1 MPLIIVRNDITKM
14 KVDAIVNA
22 ANETLLGGGGVD
34 GCIHRAAGPE
44 LLQECRTLGG
54 CRTGEAKITGAYRL
68 PCRYI
73 IHTVGPVWNGG
84 KCGEREQLASCY
96 RTSLVLAKEH
106 GCETVAF
113 PLISSGVFGYPKD
126 QALRVAVDAI
136 SEFLAENDMTVYIVI
151 FDRAAYQI
159 GNKLFADKKLDA
171 IQEVQQEMLD
181 FLTQKEKSALK
192 ADLNFL
198 MDIQNNYKYNWNS
211 EKYKA
216 ANHAKV
222 LDIRQEA
229 ARQIDF
235 YQEQIK
241 KQLGKK
247 ALLHS
252 DHDVQKMLEKVQGEF
267 KEYQLALYIY
277 GFAYFLE
284 VVLQENYEKAYLSA
298 IAKRIDEMAFQ
309 YREFYSLAYSQIE
322 NLSKSSLQAHLF
334 GGLSA
339 INKGA
344 GTAIAKIPGIN
355 KSQIDETLIEAGERI
370 GAYKNRRVQ
379 TTMQQLLERQSSCV
393 RPFIDNIN
401 AVNRLYNEPVTLIF
415 NHDTLYLGSTPDQ
428 T

>member
-1 MPLIIVRNDITKM
+1 MNELETARKNELLKAMSATELAPLEVKNEISVQTYSKIPLSRLTALGTGFEPVVSAIQQVTSHGQATSGFYKVTIPKGTHLAQFKEKSGFLGTAVGEHGIVGQAQLNPLLCDPT
-14 KVDAIVNA
+14 
-22 ANETLLGGGGVD
+22 TLL
-34 GCIHRAAGPE
+34 AA
-44 LLQECRTLGG
+44 
-54 CRTGEAKITGAYRL
+54 AA
-68 PCRYI
+68 
-73 IHTVGPVWNGG
+73 
-84 KCGEREQLASCY
+84 LAN
-96 RTSLVLAKEH
+96 
-106 GCETVAF
+106 
-113 PLISSGVFGYPKD
+113 I
-126 QALRVAVDAI
+126 
-136 SEFLAENDMTVYIVI
+136 
-151 FDRAAYQI
+151 
-159 GNKLFADKKLDA
+159 DKKLDA

-181 FLTQKEKSALK
+181 FLAQKEKSALK

-322 NLSKSSLQAHLF
+322 NMSKSSLQAHLF

>member
-1 MPLIIVRNDITKM
+1 MNELETARKNGLLKAMSATELAPLEVKNEISMQTYSKIPLSRLTALGTGFEPVASAIQQVTSHGQATSGFY
-14 KVDAIVNA
+14 KVTIPKGTHLAQFK
-22 ANETLLGGGGVD
+22 EKSGFLGT
-34 GCIHRAAGPE
+34 A
-44 LLQECRTLGG
+44 
-54 CRTGEAKITGAYRL
+54 
-68 PCRYI
+68 
-73 IHTVGPVWNGG
+73 VG
-84 KCGEREQLASCY
+84 
-96 RTSLVLAKEH
+96 EH
-106 GCETVAF
+106 GIVGQAQLNPLLCDPTMLLVAA
-113 PLISSGVFGYPKD
+113 
-126 QALRVAVDAI
+126 ALANI
-136 SEFLAENDMTVYIVI
+136 
-151 FDRAAYQI
+151 
-159 GNKLFADKKLDA
+159 DKKLDA

>member
-1 MPLIIVRNDITKM
+1 M
-14 KVDAIVNA
+14 
-22 ANETLLGGGGVD
+22 NELETA
-34 GCIHRAAGPE
+34 RKNE
-44 LLQECRTLGG
+44 LLKAMSATELAPLEVKNEISVQTYSKIPLSRLTALG
-54 CRTGEAKITGAYRL
+54 TGFEPVVSAIQQVTSHGQATSGFYKVTIPKGTHLAQFKEKSGFLGTA
-68 PCRYI
+68 
-73 IHTVGPVWNGG
+73 VG
-84 KCGEREQLASCY
+84 
-96 RTSLVLAKEH
+96 EH
-106 GCETVAF
+106 GIVGQAQLNPLLCDPTMLLVAA
-113 PLISSGVFGYPKD
+113 
-126 QALRVAVDAI
+126 ALANI
-136 SEFLAENDMTVYIVI
+136 
-151 FDRAAYQI
+151 
-159 GNKLFADKKLDA
+159 DKKLDA

-181 FLTQKEKSALK
+181 FLAQKGKSALK

-247 ALLHS
+247 TLLHS

-284 VVLQENYEKAYLSA
+284 VMLQENYEKAYLSA

-370 GAYKNRRVQ
+370 CAYKNRRVQ

>member
-1 MPLIIVRNDITKM
+1 MNELETARKNELLKAMSATELAPLEVKNEISVQTYSKIPLSRLTALGTGFEPVVSAIQQVTSHGQATSGFYKVTIPKGTHLAQFKEKSGFLGTAVGEHGIVGQAQLNPLLCDPT
-14 KVDAIVNA
+14 
-22 ANETLLGGGGVD
+22 TLL
-34 GCIHRAAGPE
+34 AA
-44 LLQECRTLGG
+44 
-54 CRTGEAKITGAYRL
+54 AA
-68 PCRYI
+68 
-73 IHTVGPVWNGG
+73 
-84 KCGEREQLASCY
+84 LAN
-96 RTSLVLAKEH
+96 
-106 GCETVAF
+106 
-113 PLISSGVFGYPKD
+113 I
-126 QALRVAVDAI
+126 
-136 SEFLAENDMTVYIVI
+136 
-151 FDRAAYQI
+151 
-159 GNKLFADKKLDA
+159 DKKLDA

-181 FLTQKEKSALK
+181 FLAQKEKSALK

-235 YQEQIK
+235 YQERIK

-355 KSQIDETLIEAGERI
+355 KSQIDEALIEAGERI

>member
-1 MPLIIVRNDITKM
+1 M
-14 KVDAIVNA
+14 
-22 ANETLLGGGGVD
+22 NELETA
-34 GCIHRAAGPE
+34 RKNE
-44 LLQECRTLGG
+44 LLKAMSATELAPLEVKNEISVQTYSKIPLSRLTALG
-54 CRTGEAKITGAYRL
+54 TGFEPVVSAIQQVTSHGQATSGFYKVTIPKGTHLAQFKEKSGFLGTA
-68 PCRYI
+68 
-73 IHTVGPVWNGG
+73 VG
-84 KCGEREQLASCY
+84 
-96 RTSLVLAKEH
+96 EH
-106 GCETVAF
+106 GIVGQAQLNPLLCDPTMLLVAA
-113 PLISSGVFGYPKD
+113 
-126 QALRVAVDAI
+126 ALA
-136 SEFLAENDMTVYIVI
+136 NM
-151 FDRAAYQI
+151 
-159 GNKLFADKKLDA
+159 DKKLDA

-181 FLTQKEKSALK
+181 FLAQKEKSALK

-401 AVNRLYNEPVTLIF
+401 TVNRLYNEPVTLIF

>member
-1 MPLIIVRNDITKM
+1 M
-14 KVDAIVNA
+14 
-22 ANETLLGGGGVD
+22 NELETA
-34 GCIHRAAGPE
+34 RKNE
-44 LLQECRTLGG
+44 LLKAMSATELAPLEVKNEISVQTYSKIPLSRLTALG
-54 CRTGEAKITGAYRL
+54 TGFKPVVSAIQQVTSHGQATSGFYKVTIPKGTHLAQFKEKLGFLGTA
-68 PCRYI
+68 
-73 IHTVGPVWNGG
+73 VG
-84 KCGEREQLASCY
+84 
-96 RTSLVLAKEH
+96 EH
-106 GCETVAF
+106 GIVGQAQLNPLLCDPTMLLVAA
-113 PLISSGVFGYPKD
+113 
-126 QALRVAVDAI
+126 ALANI
-136 SEFLAENDMTVYIVI
+136 
-151 FDRAAYQI
+151 
-159 GNKLFADKKLDA
+159 DKKLDA

>member
-1 MPLIIVRNDITKM
+1 M
-14 KVDAIVNA
+14 
-22 ANETLLGGGGVD
+22 NELETA
-34 GCIHRAAGPE
+34 RKNE
-44 LLQECRTLGG
+44 LLKAMSATELAPLEVKNEISVQTYSKIPLSRLTALG
-54 CRTGEAKITGAYRL
+54 TGFEPVVSAIQQVTSHGQATSGFYKVTIPKGTHLAQFKEKSGFLGTA
-68 PCRYI
+68 
-73 IHTVGPVWNGG
+73 VG
-84 KCGEREQLASCY
+84 
-96 RTSLVLAKEH
+96 EH
-106 GCETVAF
+106 GIVGQAQLNPLLCDPTMLLVAA
-113 PLISSGVFGYPKD
+113 
-126 QALRVAVDAI
+126 ALANI
-136 SEFLAENDMTVYIVI
+136 
-151 FDRAAYQI
+151 
-159 GNKLFADKKLDA
+159 DKKLDA

-355 KSQIDETLIEAGERI
+355 KSQIDEALIEAGERI

>member
-1 MPLIIVRNDITKM
+1 MNELE
-14 KVDAIVNA
+14 A
-22 ANETLLGGGGVD
+22 ARKN
-34 GCIHRAAGPE
+34 E
-44 LLQECRTLGG
+44 LLKSMSATELAPLEVKNEISVQTYSKIPLSRLTALG
-54 CRTGEAKITGAYRL
+54 TGFEPVVSAIQQVTSHGQATSGFYKVTIPKGTHLAQFKEKSGFLGTA
-68 PCRYI
+68 
-73 IHTVGPVWNGG
+73 VG
-84 KCGEREQLASCY
+84 
-96 RTSLVLAKEH
+96 EH
-106 GCETVAF
+106 GIVGQAQLNPLLCDPTMLLVAA
-113 PLISSGVFGYPKD
+113 
-126 QALRVAVDAI
+126 ALANI
-136 SEFLAENDMTVYIVI
+136 
-151 FDRAAYQI
+151 
-159 GNKLFADKKLDA
+159 DKKLDA

>member
-1 MPLIIVRNDITKM
+1 MNELETARKNELLKAMSATELAPLEVKNEISVQTYSKIPLSRLTALGTGFEPVVSAIQQVTSHGQATSGFYKVTIPKGTHLAQFKEKSGFLGTAVGEHGIVGQAQLNPLLCDPT
-14 KVDAIVNA
+14 
-22 ANETLLGGGGVD
+22 TLL
-34 GCIHRAAGPE
+34 AA
-44 LLQECRTLGG
+44 
-54 CRTGEAKITGAYRL
+54 AA
-68 PCRYI
+68 
-73 IHTVGPVWNGG
+73 
-84 KCGEREQLASCY
+84 LAN
-96 RTSLVLAKEH
+96 
-106 GCETVAF
+106 
-113 PLISSGVFGYPKD
+113 I
-126 QALRVAVDAI
+126 
-136 SEFLAENDMTVYIVI
+136 
-151 FDRAAYQI
+151 
-159 GNKLFADKKLDA
+159 DKKLDA

-181 FLTQKEKSALK
+181 FLAQKEKSALK

-198 MDIQNNYKYNWNS
+198 MDIQNNYKYNWDS

-298 IAKRIDEMAFQ
+298 IAKRIDEMALQ

>member
-1 MPLIIVRNDITKM
+1 M
-14 KVDAIVNA
+14 
-22 ANETLLGGGGVD
+22 NELETA
-34 GCIHRAAGPE
+34 RKNE
-44 LLQECRTLGG
+44 LLKSMSATELAPLEVKNEISVQTYSKIPLSRLTALG
-54 CRTGEAKITGAYRL
+54 TGFEPVASAIQQVTSHGQATSGFYKVTIPKGTHLAQFKEKSGFLGTA
-68 PCRYI
+68 
-73 IHTVGPVWNGG
+73 VG
-84 KCGEREQLASCY
+84 
-96 RTSLVLAKEH
+96 EH
-106 GCETVAF
+106 GIMGQAQLNPLLCDPTMLLVAA
-113 PLISSGVFGYPKD
+113 
-126 QALRVAVDAI
+126 ALANI
-136 SEFLAENDMTVYIVI
+136 
-151 FDRAAYQI
+151 
-159 GNKLFADKKLDA
+159 DKKLDA

-284 VVLQENYEKAYLSA
+284 VMLQENYEKAYLSA
-298 IAKRIDEMAFQ
+298 VAKRIDEMSFQ

-355 KSQIDETLIEAGERI
+355 KSQIDEALIEAGERI

>member
-1 MPLIIVRNDITKM
+1 MNELETARKNELLKAMSATELAPLEVKNEISVQTYSKIPLSRLTALGTGFEPVVSAIQQVTSHGQATSGFYKVTIPKGTHLAQFQEKSGFLGTAVGEHGIVGQAQLNPLLCDPT
-14 KVDAIVNA
+14 
-22 ANETLLGGGGVD
+22 TLL
-34 GCIHRAAGPE
+34 AAA
-44 LLQECRTLGG
+44 TL
-54 CRTGEAKITGAYRL
+54 ANI
-68 PCRYI
+68 
-73 IHTVGPVWNGG
+73 
-84 KCGEREQLASCY
+84 
-96 RTSLVLAKEH
+96 
-106 GCETVAF
+106 
-113 PLISSGVFGYPKD
+113 
-126 QALRVAVDAI
+126 
-136 SEFLAENDMTVYIVI
+136 
-151 FDRAAYQI
+151 
-159 GNKLFADKKLDA
+159 DKKLDA

-181 FLTQKEKSALK
+181 FLAQKEKSALK

-355 KSQIDETLIEAGERI
+355 KSQIDEALIEAGERI

>member
-1 MPLIIVRNDITKM
+1 M
-14 KVDAIVNA
+14 
-22 ANETLLGGGGVD
+22 NELETA
-34 GCIHRAAGPE
+34 RKNE
-44 LLQECRTLGG
+44 LLKAMSATELAPLEVKNEISVQTYSKIPLSRLTALG
-54 CRTGEAKITGAYRL
+54 TGFEPVVSAIQKVTSHGQATSGFYKVTIPKGTYLAQFKERSGFLGTA
-68 PCRYI
+68 
-73 IHTVGPVWNGG
+73 VG
-84 KCGEREQLASCY
+84 
-96 RTSLVLAKEH
+96 EH
-106 GCETVAF
+106 GIVGQAQLNPLLCDPTMLLVAA
-113 PLISSGVFGYPKD
+113 
-126 QALRVAVDAI
+126 ALANI
-136 SEFLAENDMTVYIVI
+136 
-151 FDRAAYQI
+151 
-159 GNKLFADKKLDA
+159 DKKLDA

-181 FLTQKEKSALK
+181 FLVQKEKSALK

-298 IAKRIDEMAFQ
+298 IAKRIDKMAFQ

>member
-1 MPLIIVRNDITKM
+1 M
-14 KVDAIVNA
+14 
-22 ANETLLGGGGVD
+22 NELETA
-34 GCIHRAAGPE
+34 RKNE
-44 LLQECRTLGG
+44 LLKAMSATELAPLEVKNEISVQTYSKIPLSRLTAPGTGFEPVVSAIQQVTSHGQATSGFYKVTIPKGTHLAQFKEKSGFLG
-54 CRTGEAKITGAYRL
+54 TA
-68 PCRYI
+68 
-73 IHTVGPVWNGG
+73 VG
-84 KCGEREQLASCY
+84 
-96 RTSLVLAKEH
+96 EH
-106 GCETVAF
+106 GIVGQAQLNPLLCDPTMLLVAA
-113 PLISSGVFGYPKD
+113 
-126 QALRVAVDAI
+126 ALANI
-136 SEFLAENDMTVYIVI
+136 
-151 FDRAAYQI
+151 
-159 GNKLFADKKLDA
+159 DKKLDA

-247 ALLHS
+247 VLLHS

-334 GGLSA
+334 SGLSA

-415 NHDTLYLGSTPDQ
+415 NHDTLYLGSPPDQ

>member
-1 MPLIIVRNDITKM
+1 MNELETARKNELLKAMSATELAPLEVKNEISVQTYSKIPLSRLTALGTGFEPVVSAIQQVTSHGQATSGFYKVTIPKGTHLAQFKEKSGFLGTAVGEHGIVGQAQLNPLLCDPT
-14 KVDAIVNA
+14 
-22 ANETLLGGGGVD
+22 TLL
-34 GCIHRAAGPE
+34 AAA
-44 LLQECRTLGG
+44 TL
-54 CRTGEAKITGAYRL
+54 ANI
-68 PCRYI
+68 
-73 IHTVGPVWNGG
+73 
-84 KCGEREQLASCY
+84 
-96 RTSLVLAKEH
+96 
-106 GCETVAF
+106 
-113 PLISSGVFGYPKD
+113 
-126 QALRVAVDAI
+126 
-136 SEFLAENDMTVYIVI
+136 
-151 FDRAAYQI
+151 
-159 GNKLFADKKLDA
+159 DKKLDA

-181 FLTQKEKSALK
+181 FLAQKEKSALK

-211 EKYKA
+211 KKYKA

>member
-1 MPLIIVRNDITKM
+1 MNELETARKNELLKAMSATELAPLEVKNEISVQTYSKIPLSRLTALGTGFEPVVSAIQQVTSHGQATSGFYKVTIPKGTHLAQFKEKSGFLGTAVGEHGIVGQAQLNPLLCDPT
-14 KVDAIVNA
+14 
-22 ANETLLGGGGVD
+22 TLL
-34 GCIHRAAGPE
+34 AAA
-44 LLQECRTLGG
+44 TL
-54 CRTGEAKITGAYRL
+54 ANI
-68 PCRYI
+68 
-73 IHTVGPVWNGG
+73 
-84 KCGEREQLASCY
+84 
-96 RTSLVLAKEH
+96 
-106 GCETVAF
+106 
-113 PLISSGVFGYPKD
+113 
-126 QALRVAVDAI
+126 
-136 SEFLAENDMTVYIVI
+136 
-151 FDRAAYQI
+151 
-159 GNKLFADKKLDA
+159 DKKLDA

-181 FLTQKEKSALK
+181 FLAQKEKSALK

-401 AVNRLYNEPVTLIF
+401 DVNRLYNEPVTLIF

>member
-1 MPLIIVRNDITKM
+1 M
-14 KVDAIVNA
+14 
-22 ANETLLGGGGVD
+22 NELET
-34 GCIHRAAGPE
+34 AKKNE
-44 LLQECRTLGG
+44 LLKAMSATELAPLEVKNEISVQTYSKIPLSRLTALG
-54 CRTGEAKITGAYRL
+54 TGFEPVASAIQQVTSHGQATSGFYKVTIPKGTHLAQFKEKSGFLGTA
-68 PCRYI
+68 
-73 IHTVGPVWNGG
+73 VG
-84 KCGEREQLASCY
+84 
-96 RTSLVLAKEH
+96 EH
-106 GCETVAF
+106 GIMGQAQLNPLLCDPTMLLVAA
-113 PLISSGVFGYPKD
+113 
-126 QALRVAVDAI
+126 ALANI
-136 SEFLAENDMTVYIVI
+136 
-151 FDRAAYQI
+151 
-159 GNKLFADKKLDA
+159 DKKLDA

-284 VVLQENYEKAYLSA
+284 VMLQENYEKAYLSA
-298 IAKRIDEMAFQ
+298 IAKRIDEMSFQ

-355 KSQIDETLIEAGERI
+355 KSQIDEALIEAGERI

>member
-1 MPLIIVRNDITKM
+1 M
-14 KVDAIVNA
+14 KSRKRGTEMNELEA
-22 ANETLLGGGGVD
+22 ARKN
-34 GCIHRAAGPE
+34 E
-44 LLQECRTLGG
+44 LLKAMSATELAPLEVKNEISVQTYSKIPLSRLTALG
-54 CRTGEAKITGAYRL
+54 TGFEPVVSAIQQVTSHGQATSGFYKVTIPKGTHLAQFKEKSGFLGTA
-68 PCRYI
+68 
-73 IHTVGPVWNGG
+73 VG
-84 KCGEREQLASCY
+84 
-96 RTSLVLAKEH
+96 EH
-106 GCETVAF
+106 GIVGQAQLNPLLCDPTMLLVAA
-113 PLISSGVFGYPKD
+113 
-126 QALRVAVDAI
+126 ALANI
-136 SEFLAENDMTVYIVI
+136 
-151 FDRAAYQI
+151 
-159 GNKLFADKKLDA
+159 DKKLDA

>member
-1 MPLIIVRNDITKM
+1 M
-14 KVDAIVNA
+14 
-22 ANETLLGGGGVD
+22 NELETA
-34 GCIHRAAGPE
+34 RKNE
-44 LLQECRTLGG
+44 LLKAMSATELAPLEVKNEISVQTYSKIPLSRLTALG
-54 CRTGEAKITGAYRL
+54 TGFEPVVSAIQQVTSHGQATSGFYKVTIPKGTHLAQFKEKSGFLGTA
-68 PCRYI
+68 
-73 IHTVGPVWNGG
+73 VG
-84 KCGEREQLASCY
+84 
-96 RTSLVLAKEH
+96 EH
-106 GCETVAF
+106 GIVGQAQLNPLLCDPTMLLVAA
-113 PLISSGVFGYPKD
+113 
-126 QALRVAVDAI
+126 ALANI
-136 SEFLAENDMTVYIVI
+136 
-151 FDRAAYQI
+151 
-159 GNKLFADKKLDA
+159 DKKLDA

-181 FLTQKEKSALK
+181 FLAQKEKSALK

>member
-1 MPLIIVRNDITKM
+1 MNELETARKNELLKAMSATELAPLEVKNEISVQTYSKIPLSRLTALGTGFEPVVSAIQQVTSHGQATSGFYKVTIPKGTHLAQFKEKSGFLGTAVGEHGIVGQAQLNPLLCDPT
-14 KVDAIVNA
+14 
-22 ANETLLGGGGVD
+22 TLL
-34 GCIHRAAGPE
+34 AA
-44 LLQECRTLGG
+44 
-54 CRTGEAKITGAYRL
+54 AA
-68 PCRYI
+68 
-73 IHTVGPVWNGG
+73 
-84 KCGEREQLASCY
+84 LAN
-96 RTSLVLAKEH
+96 
-106 GCETVAF
+106 
-113 PLISSGVFGYPKD
+113 I
-126 QALRVAVDAI
+126 
-136 SEFLAENDMTVYIVI
+136 
-151 FDRAAYQI
+151 
-159 GNKLFADKKLDA
+159 DKKLDA

-181 FLTQKEKSALK
+181 FLAQKEKSALK

-284 VVLQENYEKAYLSA
+284 VVLQENYGKAYLSA

>member
-1 MPLIIVRNDITKM
+1 MNELETARKNELLKAMSATELAPLEVKNEISVQTYSKIPLSRLTALGTGFEPVVSAIQQVTSHGQATSGFYKVTIPKGTHLAQFKEKSGFLGTAVGEHGIVGQAQLNPLLCDPT
-14 KVDAIVNA
+14 
-22 ANETLLGGGGVD
+22 TLL
-34 GCIHRAAGPE
+34 AA
-44 LLQECRTLGG
+44 
-54 CRTGEAKITGAYRL
+54 AA
-68 PCRYI
+68 
-73 IHTVGPVWNGG
+73 
-84 KCGEREQLASCY
+84 LAN
-96 RTSLVLAKEH
+96 
-106 GCETVAF
+106 
-113 PLISSGVFGYPKD
+113 I
-126 QALRVAVDAI
+126 
-136 SEFLAENDMTVYIVI
+136 
-151 FDRAAYQI
+151 
-159 GNKLFADKKLDA
+159 DKKLGA

-181 FLTQKEKSALK
+181 FLAQKEKSALK

-298 IAKRIDEMAFQ
+298 IANRIDEMAFQ

-415 NHDTLYLGSTPDQ
+415 NHDTLYLGSTPNQ

>member
-1 MPLIIVRNDITKM
+1 M
-14 KVDAIVNA
+14 
-22 ANETLLGGGGVD
+22 NELETA
-34 GCIHRAAGPE
+34 RKNE
-44 LLQECRTLGG
+44 LLKAMSATELAPLEVKNEIRVQTYSKIPLSRLTALG
-54 CRTGEAKITGAYRL
+54 TGFEPVVSAIQQVTSHGQATSGFYKVTIPKGTHLAQFKEKSGFLGTA
-68 PCRYI
+68 
-73 IHTVGPVWNGG
+73 VG
-84 KCGEREQLASCY
+84 
-96 RTSLVLAKEH
+96 EH
-106 GCETVAF
+106 GIVGQAQLNPLLCDPTMLLVAA
-113 PLISSGVFGYPKD
+113 
-126 QALRVAVDAI
+126 ALANI
-136 SEFLAENDMTVYIVI
+136 
-151 FDRAAYQI
+151 
-159 GNKLFADKKLDA
+159 DKKLDA

-355 KSQIDETLIEAGERI
+355 KSQIDEALIEAGERI

>member
-1 MPLIIVRNDITKM
+1 MNELETARKNELLKAMSATELAPLEVKNEISVQTYSKIPLSRLTALGTGFEPVVSAIQQETSHGQATSGFYKVTIPKGTHLAQFKEKSGFLGTAVGEHGIVGQAQLNPLLCDPT
-14 KVDAIVNA
+14 
-22 ANETLLGGGGVD
+22 TLL
-34 GCIHRAAGPE
+34 AAA
-44 LLQECRTLGG
+44 TL
-54 CRTGEAKITGAYRL
+54 ANI
-68 PCRYI
+68 
-73 IHTVGPVWNGG
+73 
-84 KCGEREQLASCY
+84 
-96 RTSLVLAKEH
+96 
-106 GCETVAF
+106 
-113 PLISSGVFGYPKD
+113 
-126 QALRVAVDAI
+126 
-136 SEFLAENDMTVYIVI
+136 
-151 FDRAAYQI
+151 
-159 GNKLFADKKLDA
+159 DKKLDA

-181 FLTQKEKSALK
+181 FLAQKEKSALK

>member
-1 MPLIIVRNDITKM
+1 MIELE
-14 KVDAIVNA
+14 A
-22 ANETLLGGGGVD
+22 ARKN
-34 GCIHRAAGPE
+34 E
-44 LLQECRTLGG
+44 LLKAMSATELAPLEVKNEISVQTYSKIPLSRLTALG
-54 CRTGEAKITGAYRL
+54 TGFEPVVSAIQQVTSHGQATSGFYKVTIPKGTHLAQFKEKSGFLGTA
-68 PCRYI
+68 
-73 IHTVGPVWNGG
+73 VG
-84 KCGEREQLASCY
+84 
-96 RTSLVLAKEH
+96 EH
-106 GCETVAF
+106 GIVGQAQLNPLLCDPTMLLVAA
-113 PLISSGVFGYPKD
+113 
-126 QALRVAVDAI
+126 ALANI
-136 SEFLAENDMTVYIVI
+136 
-151 FDRAAYQI
+151 
-159 GNKLFADKKLDA
+159 DKKLDA

-322 NLSKSSLQAHLF
+322 NLTKSSLQAHLF

-355 KSQIDETLIEAGERI
+355 KPQIDETLIEAGERI

>member
-1 MPLIIVRNDITKM
+1 MNELETARKNELLKAMSATELAPLEVKNEISVQTYSKIPLSRLTALGTGFEPVVSAIQQVTNHGQATSGFYKVTIPKGTHLAQFKEKSGFLGTAVGEHGIVGQAQLNPLLCDPT
-14 KVDAIVNA
+14 
-22 ANETLLGGGGVD
+22 TLL
-34 GCIHRAAGPE
+34 AA
-44 LLQECRTLGG
+44 
-54 CRTGEAKITGAYRL
+54 AA
-68 PCRYI
+68 
-73 IHTVGPVWNGG
+73 
-84 KCGEREQLASCY
+84 LAN
-96 RTSLVLAKEH
+96 
-106 GCETVAF
+106 
-113 PLISSGVFGYPKD
+113 I
-126 QALRVAVDAI
+126 
-136 SEFLAENDMTVYIVI
+136 
-151 FDRAAYQI
+151 
-159 GNKLFADKKLDA
+159 DKKLDA

-181 FLTQKEKSALK
+181 FLAQKEKSALK

-241 KQLGKK
+241 KQLDKK

-322 NLSKSSLQAHLF
+322 NMSKSSLQAHLF

>member
-1 MPLIIVRNDITKM
+1 MNELETARKNELLKAMSATELAPLEVKNEISVQTYSKIPLSRLTALGTGFEPVVSVIQQVTSHGQATSGFYKVTIPKGTHLAQFKEKSGFLGTAVGEHGIVGQAQLNPLLCDPT
-14 KVDAIVNA
+14 
-22 ANETLLGGGGVD
+22 TLL
-34 GCIHRAAGPE
+34 AA
-44 LLQECRTLGG
+44 
-54 CRTGEAKITGAYRL
+54 AA
-68 PCRYI
+68 
-73 IHTVGPVWNGG
+73 
-84 KCGEREQLASCY
+84 LAN
-96 RTSLVLAKEH
+96 
-106 GCETVAF
+106 
-113 PLISSGVFGYPKD
+113 I
-126 QALRVAVDAI
+126 
-136 SEFLAENDMTVYIVI
+136 
-151 FDRAAYQI
+151 
-159 GNKLFADKKLDA
+159 DKKLDA

-181 FLTQKEKSALK
+181 FLAQKEKSALK

-322 NLSKSSLQAHLF
+322 NLLKSSLQAHLF

>member
-1 MPLIIVRNDITKM
+1 M
-14 KVDAIVNA
+14 
-22 ANETLLGGGGVD
+22 NELETA
-34 GCIHRAAGPE
+34 RKNE
-44 LLQECRTLGG
+44 LLKAMSATELAPLEVKNEISVQTYSKIPLSRLTALG
-54 CRTGEAKITGAYRL
+54 TGFEPVVSAIQQVTSHGQATSGFYKVTIPKGTHLAQFKEKSGFLGTA
-68 PCRYI
+68 
-73 IHTVGPVWNGG
+73 VG
-84 KCGEREQLASCY
+84 
-96 RTSLVLAKEH
+96 EH
-106 GCETVAF
+106 GIVGQAQLNPLLCDPTMLLVAA
-113 PLISSGVFGYPKD
+113 
-126 QALRVAVDAI
+126 ALANI
-136 SEFLAENDMTVYIVI
+136 
-151 FDRAAYQI
+151 
-159 GNKLFADKKLDA
+159 DKKLDA

-181 FLTQKEKSALK
+181 FLTQKEKTALK

-298 IAKRIDEMAFQ
+298 IAKRIDKMAFQ

>member
-1 MPLIIVRNDITKM
+1 M
-14 KVDAIVNA
+14 
-22 ANETLLGGGGVD
+22 NELETA
-34 GCIHRAAGPE
+34 RKNE
-44 LLQECRTLGG
+44 LLKAMSATELAPLEVKNEISVQTYSKIPLSRLTALG
-54 CRTGEAKITGAYRL
+54 TGFEPVVSAIQQVTSHGQATSGFYKVTIPKGTHLAQFKEKSGFLGTA
-68 PCRYI
+68 
-73 IHTVGPVWNGG
+73 VGKHGIVGQA
-84 KCGEREQLASCY
+84 QLNPLLCDP
-96 RTSLVLAKEH
+96 TMLLVAAALAN
-106 GCETVAF
+106 
-113 PLISSGVFGYPKD
+113 I
-126 QALRVAVDAI
+126 
-136 SEFLAENDMTVYIVI
+136 
-151 FDRAAYQI
+151 
-159 GNKLFADKKLDA
+159 DKKLDA

-211 EKYKA
+211 EKYKV

-334 GGLSA
+334 SGLSA

>member
-1 MPLIIVRNDITKM
+1 MNELETARKNELLKAMSATELAPLEVKNEISVQTYSKIPLSRLTALGTGFEPVVTAIQQVTSHGQATSGFYKVTIPKGTHLAQFKEKSGFLGTAVGEHGIVGQAQLNPLLCDPT
-14 KVDAIVNA
+14 
-22 ANETLLGGGGVD
+22 TLL
-34 GCIHRAAGPE
+34 AA
-44 LLQECRTLGG
+44 
-54 CRTGEAKITGAYRL
+54 AA
-68 PCRYI
+68 
-73 IHTVGPVWNGG
+73 
-84 KCGEREQLASCY
+84 LAS
-96 RTSLVLAKEH
+96 
-106 GCETVAF
+106 
-113 PLISSGVFGYPKD
+113 I
-126 QALRVAVDAI
+126 
-136 SEFLAENDMTVYIVI
+136 
-151 FDRAAYQI
+151 
-159 GNKLFADKKLDA
+159 DKKLDA

-181 FLTQKEKSALK
+181 FLAQKEKSALK

-370 GAYKNRRVQ
+370 GAHKNRRVQ

>member
-1 MPLIIVRNDITKM
+1 MNELETARKNELLKAMSATELAPLEVKNEISVQTYSKIPLSRLTALGTGFEPVVSAIQQVTSHGQATSGFYKVTIPKGTHLAQFKEKSGFLGTAVGEHGIVGQAQLNPLLCDPT
-14 KVDAIVNA
+14 
-22 ANETLLGGGGVD
+22 TLL
-34 GCIHRAAGPE
+34 AAA
-44 LLQECRTLGG
+44 TL
-54 CRTGEAKITGAYRL
+54 ANI
-68 PCRYI
+68 
-73 IHTVGPVWNGG
+73 
-84 KCGEREQLASCY
+84 
-96 RTSLVLAKEH
+96 
-106 GCETVAF
+106 
-113 PLISSGVFGYPKD
+113 
-126 QALRVAVDAI
+126 
-136 SEFLAENDMTVYIVI
+136 
-151 FDRAAYQI
+151 
-159 GNKLFADKKLDA
+159 DKKLDA

-181 FLTQKEKSALK
+181 FLAQKEKSALK

-198 MDIQNNYKYNWNS
+198 MDIQSNYKYNWNS

>member
-1 MPLIIVRNDITKM
+1 MKSRKRGTEMNELETARKNELLKAMSATELAPLEVKNEISVQTYSKIPLSSLTALGTGFEPVVSAIQQVTSHGQATSGFYKVTIPKGTHLAQFKEKSGFLGTAVGEHGIVGQAQLNPLLCDPT
-14 KVDAIVNA
+14 
-22 ANETLLGGGGVD
+22 TLL
-34 GCIHRAAGPE
+34 AA
-44 LLQECRTLGG
+44 
-54 CRTGEAKITGAYRL
+54 AA
-68 PCRYI
+68 
-73 IHTVGPVWNGG
+73 
-84 KCGEREQLASCY
+84 LAN
-96 RTSLVLAKEH
+96 
-106 GCETVAF
+106 
-113 PLISSGVFGYPKD
+113 I
-126 QALRVAVDAI
+126 
-136 SEFLAENDMTVYIVI
+136 
-151 FDRAAYQI
+151 
-159 GNKLFADKKLDA
+159 DKKLDA

>member
-1 MPLIIVRNDITKM
+1 MNELETARKNELLKAMSATELAPLEVKNEISVQTYSKIPLSRLTALGTGFEPVVSVIQQVTSHGQATSGFYKVTIPKGTHLAQFKEKSGFLGTAVGEHGIVGQAQLNPLLCDPT
-14 KVDAIVNA
+14 
-22 ANETLLGGGGVD
+22 TLL
-34 GCIHRAAGPE
+34 AA
-44 LLQECRTLGG
+44 
-54 CRTGEAKITGAYRL
+54 AA
-68 PCRYI
+68 
-73 IHTVGPVWNGG
+73 
-84 KCGEREQLASCY
+84 LAN
-96 RTSLVLAKEH
+96 
-106 GCETVAF
+106 
-113 PLISSGVFGYPKD
+113 I
-126 QALRVAVDAI
+126 
-136 SEFLAENDMTVYIVI
+136 
-151 FDRAAYQI
+151 
-159 GNKLFADKKLDA
+159 DKKLDA

-181 FLTQKEKSALK
+181 FLAQKEKSALK

>member
-1 MPLIIVRNDITKM
+1 M
-14 KVDAIVNA
+14 
-22 ANETLLGGGGVD
+22 NEFETA
-34 GCIHRAAGPE
+34 RKNE
-44 LLQECRTLGG
+44 LLKAMSATELAPLEVKNEISVQTYSKIPLSRLTALG
-54 CRTGEAKITGAYRL
+54 TGFEPVVSAIQQVTSHGQATSGFYKVTIPKGTHLAQFKEKSGFLGTA
-68 PCRYI
+68 
-73 IHTVGPVWNGG
+73 VG
-84 KCGEREQLASCY
+84 
-96 RTSLVLAKEH
+96 EH
-106 GCETVAF
+106 GIVGQAQLNPLLCDPTMLLVAA
-113 PLISSGVFGYPKD
+113 
-126 QALRVAVDAI
+126 ALANI
-136 SEFLAENDMTVYIVI
+136 
-151 FDRAAYQI
+151 
-159 GNKLFADKKLDA
+159 DKKLDA

-284 VVLQENYEKAYLSA
+284 VMLQENYEKAYLSA
-298 IAKRIDEMAFQ
+298 IAKRIDEMSFQ

-355 KSQIDETLIEAGERI
+355 KSQIDEALIEAGERI

-415 NHDTLYLGSTPDQ
+415 NHDTLYLGSPPDQ

>member
-1 MPLIIVRNDITKM
+1 MKSRKRGTEMNELETARKNELLKAMSATELAPLEVKNEISVQTYSKIPLSRLTALGTGFEPVVSAIQQVTSHGQATSGFYKVTIPKGTHLAQFKEKSGFLGTAVGEHGIVGQAQLNPLLCDPT
-14 KVDAIVNA
+14 
-22 ANETLLGGGGVD
+22 TLL
-34 GCIHRAAGPE
+34 AA
-44 LLQECRTLGG
+44 
-54 CRTGEAKITGAYRL
+54 AA
-68 PCRYI
+68 
-73 IHTVGPVWNGG
+73 
-84 KCGEREQLASCY
+84 LAN
-96 RTSLVLAKEH
+96 
-106 GCETVAF
+106 
-113 PLISSGVFGYPKD
+113 I
-126 QALRVAVDAI
+126 
-136 SEFLAENDMTVYIVI
+136 
-151 FDRAAYQI
+151 
-159 GNKLFADKKLDA
+159 DKKLDA

-181 FLTQKEKSALK
+181 FLAQKEKSALK

-198 MDIQNNYKYNWNS
+198 MDIQNNYKYNWDS

-298 IAKRIDEMAFQ
+298 IAKRIDEMALQ

>member
-1 MPLIIVRNDITKM
+1 MNELETARKNELLKAMSATELAPLEVKNEISVQTYSKIPLSRLTALGTGFEPVVSAIQQVTSHGQATSGFYKVTIPKGTHLAQFKEKSGFLGTAVGEHGIVGQAQLNPLLCDPT
-14 KVDAIVNA
+14 
-22 ANETLLGGGGVD
+22 TLL
-34 GCIHRAAGPE
+34 AA
-44 LLQECRTLGG
+44 
-54 CRTGEAKITGAYRL
+54 AA
-68 PCRYI
+68 
-73 IHTVGPVWNGG
+73 
-84 KCGEREQLASCY
+84 LAN
-96 RTSLVLAKEH
+96 
-106 GCETVAF
+106 
-113 PLISSGVFGYPKD
+113 I
-126 QALRVAVDAI
+126 
-136 SEFLAENDMTVYIVI
+136 
-151 FDRAAYQI
+151 
-159 GNKLFADKKLDA
+159 DKKLDA
-171 IQEVQQEMLD
+171 IQEVQQEILD
-181 FLTQKEKSALK
+181 FLAQKEKSALK

-241 KQLGKK
+241 KQSGKK